1 MNTNRRLLTAGQLT
15 AKLAR
20 TADLRT
26 ARAEMRCQVA
36 AELGASPFDAAV
48 KAEANRRIRSA

>member
-1 MNTNRRLLTAGQLT
+1 MKMLTAAQMT

-20 TADLRT
+20 TAAART

-36 AELGASPFDAAV
+36 AEWAASPFDAAV
-48 KAEANRRIRSA
+48 KAEANRRLRAA